1 MVRNKWVSHTQKI
14 YQDIKG
20 FQGKSGCHW
29 DNMHGAGVHAK
40 LDGAIFESYAKTHPL
55 IHPFK
60 NCGWEYYTLLLDI
73 IHNAENAEWHE
84 TVLRNSSAIPSGVR
98 SSYVQSGWATIP
110 TPPSTLLSSTS
121 AFDLPGNIPPSSAL
135 LASLR
140 KQVHTE
146 MTGDDN
152 TNSAF
157 LFADMAD
164 VSMFKSNKCTQL
176 SAAVDSAR
184 NSCSCCSP
192 KVAPPPDPVQ
202 GLHSSIDWLTTL
214 LTTSLSLHIE
224 QASITR
230 SHAIQLLDGEDS
242 NLPRFQKAFIW
253 SSIAQSLGFANVYL
267 RTTDKEDQVEYV
279 NLKYQLKFGS
289 SASQAG

>member
-40 LDGAIFESYAKTHPL
+40 LDGAIFESYAKMT
-55 IHPFK
+55 
-60 NCGWEYYTLLLDI
+60 TTSV
-73 IHNAENAEWHE
+73 AENAEWHE